1 MTTVLIVD
9 DSKLARIVVRK
20 ALSELKP
27 DWKCVEAS
35 SADEAM
41 VIVGF
46 QAIDVAFIDYNMP
59 GKNGLE
65 LLAEIRALHINIPI
79 AVITAN
85 VQRAIINRT
94 RARLVQPLSR
104 SPSLLQLS
112 RPLSGLFSQRYTSR
126 CREGSRHADR
136 SSGCGD
142 HRPSPAAPPRS
153 AARLLCLATTGWR
166 ELVVGSV
173 LVRQESKRY

>member
-1 MTTVLIVD
+1 MTTALIVD

-20 ALSELKP
+20 ALAALKP

-65 LLAEIRALHINIPI
+65 LLAELRALNINIPI
-79 AVITAN
+79 AIITAN
-85 VQRAIINRT
+85 VQREIIDRT
-94 RARLVQPLSR
+94 RALKATFVAKPITAEGLVPFVGRLKQ
-104 SPSLLQLS
+104 
-112 RPLSGLFSQRYTSR
+112 
-126 CREGSRHADR
+126 H
-136 SSGCGD
+136 
-142 HRPSPAAPPRS
+142 
-153 AARLLCLATTGWR
+153 
-166 ELVVGSV
+166 
-173 LVRQESKRY
+173 